1 MRNFAESMRTAVPE
15 QVELTGPKLTLSAVG
30 FGCGSLMQSPSRRER
45 MAVLGA
51 AFDGGITHFDTA
63 RMYGLGMAEAE
74 LGRFLR
80 TVERDEVTVATKFGI
95 GVGRLTE
102 RLARFQS
109 PARAL
114 LRKAPA
120 FRRTVKHQYDAD
132 RTSRRYDA
140 AVAAQSLDKSLTM
153 LGLDYV
159 DILFVHDPG
168 PDDTVVTDELRD
180 FFERARRHGKIRA
193 WGVAQDRKND
203 ADIAAAFEP
212 EGVSQLRADLF
223 APSARPADISFGVLN
238 RSLARLSQTLRAD
251 PPLANR
257 WRDTLDI
264 DPLDPNT
271 LVRLILGSS
280 ATATNCRVILYS
292 STDPRRVA
300 AAARAVSVPLDR
312 DIMARFLAL
321 VQELR
326 SGGTQ

>member
-1 MRNFAESMRTAVPE
+1 M
-15 QVELTGPKLTLSAVG
+15 TLSAVG

-51 AFDGGITHFDTA
+51 ALDGGITHFDIA

-80 TVERDEVTVATKFGI
+80 TVERDTVTVATKFGI

-102 RLARFQS
+102 HLARFQS
-109 PARAL
+109 PVRAL

-120 FRRTVKHQYDAD
+120 FRRTVKQQYDAD

-140 AVAAQSLDKSLTM
+140 TVAAESLDKSLTM

-159 DILFVHDPG
+159 DILLVHDPG
-168 PDDTVVTDELRD
+168 PGDTVVTDELRE
-180 FFERARRHGKIRA
+180 FFERARREGKIRA

-212 EGVSQLRADLF
+212 EGVRQLRADLF
-223 APSARPADISFGVLN
+223 TPPLRPADISFGVLN

-251 PPLANR
+251 SSLANR
-257 WRDTLDI
+257 WRDILDI
-264 DPLDPNT
+264 DPLDPST

-280 ATATNCRVILYS
+280 ATATNCRAVLYS
-292 STDPRRVA
+292 STNPRRVA
-300 AAARAVSVPLDR
+300 AAARAVSVPLDH
-312 DIMARFLAL
+312 DVMVKFLAL

-326 SGGTQ
+326 SDGAE